1 MKDVI
6 IIDGS
11 YYCFYRYYAI
21 LNWFKCAKKD
31 EDLSNPMENTEFV
44 EKFKTTFIKKIQ
56 EMPKNLK

>member
-21 LNWFKCAKKD
+21 LNWFKVRK
-31 EDLSNPMENTEFV
+31 M
-44 EKFKTTFIKKIQ
+44 KIY
-56 EMPKNLK
+56 PILWKIPNLLKNLKLLL

>member
-21 LNWFKCAKKD
+21 LNWFKCTKKVIYQ
-31 EDLSNPMENTEFV
+31 SMENTEFV
-44 EKFKTTFIKKIQ
+44 EKFKTTFIK
-56 EMPKNLK
+56 NTRNA